1 MGFKVINGKL
11 QLIQDYKISN
21 GNILKNNT
29 SAYKKANN
37 NLNKNIKFKDVLNNE
52 VHKNLSNSNM
62 FNISN
67 HALTRLRDRNIN
79 FNEVDMKN
87 INEAIN
93 KAYKKGSRDCLILYK
108 RVALVTSIENRTVIT
123 AMDENESKDN
133 VFTNIDSTII
143 L

>member
-1 MGFKVINGKL
+1 MGFKVINGRL

-21 GNILKNNT
+21 GNISKNNT
-29 SAYKKANN
+29 SVYTKENN

-52 VHKNLSNSNM
+52 VHKNSSNTNM

-108 RVALVTSIENRTVIT
+108 KVALVTSIENRTVIT